1 MNNKFI
7 TYEIDYGK
15 LSTEN
20 FYLNVSPQKSSYGTI
35 TFTKDIDFVSLEKEL
50 EKSDFREAKSVLE
63 RIQKL

>member
-7 TYEIDYGK
+7 TYEIDYSK

-63 RIQKL
+63 RIKKL